1 MPCIKPV
8 SDLRNYNEVLQNVSE
23 DSPVF
28 LTKNGRGSYA
38 IITISEYE
46 KLNATIKLFSEL
58 AKGEQSAK
66 EKGWIKS
73 EDVRSILG
81 V

>member
-38 IITISEYE
+38 IITIDEYE

-58 AKGEQSAK
+58 AKGEKSAK